1 MNDFKNKIMKDFEQ
15 GLYRCLS
22 LSLADFINVVGQR
35 GDDPLVEFDQIFEEY
50 GPTALRDHMD
60 QCINSLSIIY
70 KERELGRR
78 MTDAEVAENARELK
92 LGVRYAV
99 ED

>member
-1 MNDFKNKIMKDFEQ
+1 MTQFKDKIMRDFEQ
-15 GLYRCLS
+15 DLYRCLN
-22 LSLADFINVVGQR
+22 LSLADFIYVFGQR
-35 GDDPLVEFDQIFEEY
+35 DSNPLLEFDQIFEEH

-70 KERELGRR
+70 QERALGRR
-78 MTDAEVAENARELK
+78 MTDAEIAENARKLK

-99 ED
+99 DG

>member
-1 MNDFKNKIMKDFEQ
+1 MTQFKDKIMKDFEQ
-15 GLYRCLS
+15 DLYRCLN

-35 GDDPLVEFDQIFEEY
+35 GDDPLLEFEQIFEEH
-50 GPTALRDHMD
+50 GPVALRDHMD

-70 KERELGRR
+70 KERELGRG
-78 MTDAEVAENARELK
+78 MTDAEMAENARELK
-92 LGVRYAV
+92 LGVRYAM

>member
-1 MNDFKNKIMKDFEQ
+1 MNQFKDKIMKNFEQ
-15 GLYRCLS
+15 DLYRRLY

-35 GDDPLVEFDQIFEEY
+35 GDDPLLEFDQIFEEH

-78 MTDAEVAENARELK
+78 MTDAEMAGNARELK

>member
-1 MNDFKNKIMKDFEQ
+1 MSEFKNKIMKDFEQ
-15 GLYRCLS
+15 DLYRCLY

-35 GDDPLVEFDQIFEEY
+35 GYDPLLEFEQIFEEH

-60 QCINSLSIIY
+60 QCINSLSTIY

>member
-1 MNDFKNKIMKDFEQ
+1 MNTFKNKIMKDFEQ
-15 GLYRCLS
+15 DLYRCLN

-50 GPTALRDHMD
+50 GPAALRDHMD

-70 KERELGRR
+70 QERSLGRR
-78 MTDAEVAENARELK
+78 MTDAEIGENARKLK
-92 LGVRYAV
+92 LGVCYAV

>member
-1 MNDFKNKIMKDFEQ
+1 MNTFKNKIMKDFEQ
-15 GLYRCLS
+15 DLYRCLN

-70 KERELGRR
+70 QERTKAGKVTR
-78 MTDAEVAENARELK
+78 
-92 LGVRYAV
+92 
-99 ED
+99 

>member
-1 MNDFKNKIMKDFEQ
+1 MNQFKDKIMKNFEQ
-15 GLYRCLS
+15 DLYRRFY

-35 GDDPLVEFDQIFEEY
+35 GDDPLLEFDQIFEEH

-78 MTDAEVAENARELK
+78 MTDAEVVENARELK
-92 LGVRYAV
+92 LGVHYAV